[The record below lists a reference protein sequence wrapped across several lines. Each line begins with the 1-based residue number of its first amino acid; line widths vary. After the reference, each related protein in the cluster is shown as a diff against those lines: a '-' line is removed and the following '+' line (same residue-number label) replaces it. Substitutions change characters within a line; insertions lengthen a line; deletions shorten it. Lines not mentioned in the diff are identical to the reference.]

1 MVELDECVVVA
12 VAVAVTVVVVVRE
25 DVVNPETTAAVE
37 HVEGGLIRQDVG

>member
-12 VAVAVTVVVVVRE
+12 VAVAVTVVVVRE